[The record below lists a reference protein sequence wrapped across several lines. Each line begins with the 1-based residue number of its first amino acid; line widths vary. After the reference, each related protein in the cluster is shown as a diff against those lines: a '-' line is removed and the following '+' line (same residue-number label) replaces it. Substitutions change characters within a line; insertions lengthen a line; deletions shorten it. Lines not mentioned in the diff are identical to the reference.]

1 MASIK
6 MSRTSAISNPHWGE
20 RIGLFGCFLF
30 ASFAFLGTAPATAGI
45 ILFSLAFVGRVA
57 DWGRLGRDRLVVLCV
72 VYAGYLL
79 IHSTIFYLT
88 APSPALA
95 SEIARCGWN
104 WAKLLLFI
112 PFAYWA
118 AGREQRVLW
127 LLFMALVGFTL
138 NIFRHIDWAML
149 DAAFFSTPFGANLP
163 WSAFGMFTGLG
174 ILGLA
179 ATRGRFWDPSRRRAR
194 RWLSV
199 LLWILLFTILAEGLV
214 LSFSRGSWLAF
225 AVASVLLMG
234 AEWRAAAR
242 RKRGLNRTSAVGTAA
257 LFTLVLGVLVGLNAG
272 SIKDRLA
279 ADSGTMDQIAQGQL
293 PAVPQDSAGL
303 RLHAWRFALDKWVER
318 PWFGWGAGSSHYLIE
333 HSGRPELRD
342 SQSWMDHLHNTYLE
356 ALVQFGAVGFLLLT
370 LVVWLLVLDSAKEC
384 RRGYMPADL
393 CRLFAAAFVFVLVW
407 NIFEYRVVRHD
418 WSFFWLLFAGAA
430 YSFRLR
436 LPLEDARADQG
447 SKAAP

>member
-1 MASIK
+1 
-6 MSRTSAISNPHWGE
+6 MSRTSTISNPDWWE

-30 ASFAFLGTAPATAGI
+30 ASFAYLGTAPATAGI

-72 VYAGYLL
+72 IYAGYLL
-79 IHSTIFYLT
+79 IHSAIFYLT

-95 SEIARCGWN
+95 SEIARSGWD

-112 PFAYWA
+112 PFGYWA

-127 LLFMALVGFTL
+127 LLFMALIGFTL
-138 NIFRHIDWAML
+138 NIFRNIDWATF
-149 DAAFFSTPFGANLP
+149 DAAFFSTRFGANLP
-163 WSAFGMFTGLG
+163 ANAFGMFTGIG

-179 ATRGRFWDPSRRRAR
+179 ATRERFWGTGRRGAR
-194 RWLSV
+194 RWLSLLLWV
-199 LLWILLFTILAEGLV
+199 LLFIILAEGLV

-225 AVASVLLMG
+225 AVASVLLIA

-242 RKRGLNRTSAVGTAA
+242 RKRGPNKTSGVGTAA
-257 LFTLVLGVLVGLNAG
+257 LFTLVLGALVGLNVG

-279 ADSGTMDQIAQGQL
+279 ADSGTMKQIEQGQL
-293 PAVPQDSAGL
+293 SAIPPDSAGL
-303 RLHAWRFALDKWVER
+303 RLHVWRFALDKWEER
-318 PWFGWGAGSSHYLIE
+318 PWFGWGAGSSYYLIE
-333 HSGRPELRD
+333 HSERPELRD
-342 SQSWMDHLHNTYLE
+342 GQFWLDHLHDTYLE
-356 ALVQFGAVGFLLLT
+356 ALVQFGAVGFVLLT

-384 RRGYMPADL
+384 RRGFMAADL

-418 WSFFWLLFAGAA
+418 WTFFWLLFAGAA

-436 LPLEDARADQG
+436 LPLEGARADQG
-447 SKAAP
+447 SGAAP